1 MFEIE
6 AHNMVICTC
15 TISDEDEE
23 RIRQYILNNPEKFQY
38 KSDEEAIIEA
48 IGDLEI
54 NKVVTHEMLLALK
67 EFKRIFK

>member
-23 RIRQYILNNPEKFQY
+23 RIRQYILNNPENFNISLMKKQ
-38 KSDEEAIIEA
+38 
-48 IGDLEI
+48 
-54 NKVVTHEMLLALK
+54 LLKLLV
-67 EFKRIFK
+67 I